1 MTVKTR
7 QPELSHRTLD
17 NGTRCVIATM
27 PDAPLTCLDIWCQAG
42 SFSEQPGEEGLAH
55 FLEHMVFKGSERL
68 QAGEFD
74 RRIEAL
80 GGSSNAATGFDD
92 VHFHVLVPPSAATKA
107 LELLL
112 DLVLRPAL
120 RADTF
125 AMEREVVLEE
135 IAQYRD
141 QPDEQ
146 VIQTLLKGCCT
157 DHPYGRPILG
167 FEASLNASDPEAMRR
182 FHHRRY
188 QGPNCCM
195 AIAGA
200 IPAELAEVLS
210 GNWLEAMDHP
220 FGMAAPQATAAPQAN
235 DAQQATAA
243 PQANQGARGE
253 GSWQSPSTLE
263 FTAGRE
269 EIRVARLESGRLL
282 MAWLIPPASNQ
293 AMIMGAD
300 LATTLLAEG
309 RRSRLVQHLR
319 EELQIVESIDMDV
332 TALEQGSL
340 VMLEACCPEDQLQRV
355 EQEIR
360 TLLIAGLDS
369 PPLNQEMA
377 RARQL
382 VRNGLCFNLEAA
394 GQVAGLAGPQA
405 LWNRPQPLLQPLEHL
420 NAWGADRLQQEI
432 LPLLQPDRSF
442 TLLAR
447 PLEAS

>member
-1 MTVKTR
+1 MTVKTS
-7 QPELSHRTLD
+7 QPELSHLTLN

-27 PDAPLTCLDIWCQAG
+27 PDAPLTCLDIWFQAG
-42 SFSEQPGEEGLAH
+42 SFSERPGEEGLAH

-74 RRIEAL
+74 RCIEAL

-92 VHFHVLVPPSAATKA
+92 VHFHVLVPPLAATKA

-120 RADTF
+120 RPETF

-146 VIQTLLKGCCT
+146 VIQTLLKSCCA

-167 FEASLNASDPEAMRR
+167 FEDSLNASNPESMRG
-182 FHHRRY
+182 FHQRRY
-188 QGPNCCM
+188 QGQNCCL
-195 AIAGA
+195 AIAGS
-200 IPAELAEVLS
+200 IPEDLAETLR
-210 GNWLEAMDHP
+210 GNCFELIDTAFAM
-220 FGMAAPQATAAPQAN
+220 AVPQAKQAWKDN
-235 DAQQATAA
+235 QSEPAQAKLGF
-243 PQANQGARGE
+243 N
-253 GSWQSPSTLE
+253 
-263 FTAGRE
+263 AGRE
-269 EIRVARLESGRLL
+269 EIQVERLESGRLL
-282 MAWLIPPASNQ
+282 MAWQIPPASNQ

-300 LATTLLAEG
+300 LATTLFAEG

-340 VMLEACCPEDQLQRV
+340 VMLEACCPEDQLQHV
-355 EQEIR
+355 EQEITTMLR
-360 TLLIAGLDS
+360 AGLDS
-369 PPLNQEMA
+369 PPLPQEMD

-394 GQVAGLAGPQA
+394 GQVAGLAGTQA
-405 LWNRPQPLLQPLEHL
+405 LWDRPQPLLKPLDYL
-420 NAWGADRLQQEI
+420 NTWSADRLQQEI
-432 LPLLQPDRSF
+432 LPLLQPDKCF
-442 TLLAR
+442 TLVASS
-447 PLEAS
+447 LEAS